1 MEVSCPAAK
10 AQFHLLHALKEA
22 GGKLPPLSDQAQK
35 HPQWTW
41 GPQIVKGFWKLE
53 QLCIVASELQIVT
66 QTNVLSP
73 RRIWDQ
79 NFCQDAYVLNLI
91 MLK

>member
-1 MEVSCPAAK
+1 M
-10 AQFHLLHALKEA
+10 
-22 GGKLPPLSDQAQK
+22 
-35 HPQWTW
+35 
-41 GPQIVKGFWKLE
+41 KGFWKLE
-53 QLCIVASELQIVT
+53 QLCFVASELQVVT

-79 NFCQDAYVLNLI
+79 NFYQDVYVLNLI